1 MHALFVVLLPK
12 IHARM
17 VVASTSP
24 HHVGLMYTQVS
35 CKALA
40 GQSYEAAAGVLAA
53 AAAECTAR
61 CPGLLLLD
69 DLDLLLPAPNT
80 DGPSGLEQVGEGCQ
94 EGLQHIAEAHH
105 MLMAQCVLVQILM
118 PCSCMP
124 SFMACGICK
133 HRYGGAASITQSTSL
148 QDLVMCAVCVCRVD
162 TSKHAGCEDVF
173 AC

>member
-1 MHALFVVLLPK
+1 MHALFVVLLPR

-24 HHVGLMYTQVS
+24 HHVGLLHTQVS

-53 AAAECTAR
+53 AAAECLAR

-105 MLMAQCVLVQILM
+105 MLMTVCFGADSHAMHLYAI
-118 PCSCMP
+118 
-124 SFMACGICK
+124 MACGICK

-148 QDLVMCAVCVCRVD
+148 QDLVMCAVCRVD
-162 TSKHAGCEDVF
+162 TSKHARCEDVF